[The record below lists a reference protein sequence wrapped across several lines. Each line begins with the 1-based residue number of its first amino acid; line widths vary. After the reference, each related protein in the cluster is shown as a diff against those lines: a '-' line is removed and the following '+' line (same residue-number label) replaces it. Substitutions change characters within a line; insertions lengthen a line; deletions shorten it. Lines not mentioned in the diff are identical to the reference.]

1 MLVKFAAYLQ
11 RKRSNGLS
19 APPPVNTDNDFQSA
33 GRDGVPQ
40 FQALM
45 LPLLKV
51 MGGGHEMTTTQMRD
65 AVAVDIGMST
75 TPLIQPLPDGTQNT
89 FNNRL
94 GWAISFLFTAGLLE
108 RPGRATYVISETGKQ
123 LLLRPPVEI
132 DAEFL
137 RSYEEFN
144 RSYDSPRGTHGELP
158 PDKDIDSKSITEEQI
173 EIDFSQIQRQLSD
186 EVTGKIKQLRPE
198 DFKKLITYL
207 LETITSSRQ
216 KT

>member
-1 MLVKFAAYLQ
+1 
-11 RKRSNGLS
+11 
-19 APPPVNTDNDFQSA
+19 VNTDNDFQSA

-40 FQALM
+40 FQALI

-123 LLLRPPVEI
+123 LLLSAPKGI
-132 DAEFL
+132 DADFL
-137 RSYEEFN
+137 RPYGEF
-144 RSYDSPRGTHGELP
+144 SKFYDSPRGKYLSFPPDEGNGGELTP
-158 PDKDIDSKSITEEQI
+158 EEQI
-173 EIDFSQIQRQLSD
+173 EIDFSQIQRQLSN
-186 EVTGKIKQLRPE
+186 EVIEKIKSLRPE
-198 DFKKLITYL
+198 DFKKFMIYL
-207 LETITSSRQ
+207 LESMISSRQ
-216 KT
+216 KA